1 MNHNEFQKNVFELVW
16 GTGAKVEHYRN
27 GLQDL
32 PARDNHYT
40 YEDTLYKIKKGL
52 DLLNAL
58 KTYEAVY
65 KMKYD

>member
-1 MNHNEFQKNVFELVW
+1 MNRNEFQKTVFELVW
-16 GTGAKVEHYRN
+16 GNGAKVEHYRN

-32 PARDNHYT
+32 AARDNHYT
-40 YEDTLYKIKKGL
+40 YEDTLHKIKKGL

-58 KTYEAVY
+58 KTYESDY